1 MGYYKDNK
9 ASGGGGRNSSTGRN
23 FGGSRGADRGDRGS
37 RGADREMHKTKCSN
51 CGKECE
57 VPFRPTGAKPVYCND
72 CFRTM
77 GGNDAPRGDFGG
89 SRDRSDR
96 PRHEDRG
103 TRPSAAPQ
111 HLEQFKALNEKLDK
125 ILMILGGE
133 SIVQEKKEIPKQA
146 MPDTFTPLA
155 DNSTE
160 QTLDVDALV

>member
-37 RGADREMHKTKCSN
+37 RSADREMHKTKCSN

-77 GGNDAPRGDFGG
+77 GDSD
-89 SRDRSDR
+89 RDRRDR

-103 TRPSAAPQ
+103 SRPSAAPQ
-111 HLEQFKALNEKLDK
+111 HLEQFKILNEKLDR

-133 SIVQEKKEIPKQA
+133 SVVQEEKESPRHPVPA
-146 MPDTFTPLA
+146 TFTPLA
-155 DNSTE
+155 ESSQD
-160 QTLDVDALV
+160 QMLDIESLV